1 MDVFKPLWLFG
12 DGAEYQERDSIAT
25 VCFGGVCTEGVTLD
39 TAIYIISWPER
50 CAAKFR
56 QGHAQDTWHRIYTRV
71 VYCFKTLFFGKYL
84 DVDEFDQ
91 PWPAGSDEAARAG
104 QWLTPNE
111 DRFVVWNL
119 EGDRKHNSDDL
130 GLAHHAS
137 DTKQ

>member
-1 MDVFKPLWLFG
+1 MYSSHFGYLVMVLSIKNVILLLVFALGEFC
-12 DGAEYQERDSIAT
+12 A
-25 VCFGGVCTEGVTLD
+25 EGVTLD

-56 QGHAQDTWHRIYTRV
+56 QGHAQDTWHCIYRRV
-71 VYCFKTLFFGKYL
+71 VYCFKTPFYGKYL

-119 EGDRKHNSDDL
+119 EGGPEAQFR
-130 GLAHHAS
+130 
-137 DTKQ
+137 